1 MSTFV
6 EQMPSNIVELTK
18 IIEPFKEVFNELFK
32 LCKGTIAI
40 PVSTATCE
48 RSIST
53 LRLVK
58 TYLKSTMDDVQLSNL
73 GVLSVELR

>member
-18 IIEPFKEVFNELFK
+18 IIEPFKEVFNEL
-32 LCKGTIAI
+32 
-40 PVSTATCE
+40 
-48 RSIST
+48 
-53 LRLVK
+53 
-58 TYLKSTMDDVQLSNL
+58 KSTMDDVQLSNL